1 MGKYTYWIIALVV
14 VVVAVGAAFLLTRAD
29 DIDSAYAADAALI
42 PTVSDQSGVDVSSAF
57 VFSFDGE
64 VKASS
69 VRKYLTVEPAM
80 ELGIHQGQSKSEVL
94 VAPSE
99 PLQPNTVYRFSLKT
113 DGEDVGW
120 AFQTKNVFGIAG
132 VYPGDQMSD
141 VPVNSGIEIT
151 FTHRNTIDISPYY
164 QIEPAIEGDFL
175 QHGRTVV
182 FTPQQSFAP
191 NTVYKITVKAGLPL
205 ADTKEKLTEDYTF
218 SFETG
223 NEDGQKSHVLG
234 WELQSTSLS
243 FSTQQTPTFTMYS
256 YNDRVNASQKVEMKV
271 YSYASPTAYADAL
284 QKKAEEA
291 PDWTYYAR
299 YNKMPDIAGLQMA
312 LDFDANATSDKY
324 GGYAL
329 SCPEPL
335 PAGYYVV
342 IAEYRDISRS
352 VFFQVSDLT
361 AYLQPAEGQSLFW
374 VHDLADGKPV
384 NNATVTYYK
393 TNKSAKTDKNGVA
406 ALEIPSSADKDKS
419 KSSYDYNYEA
429 KNDIYFIKAGDQSLV
444 IPDNS
449 YMIYTSQ
456 SSANYNW
463 QYLYLDRA
471 LYRNSDT
478 VNFWGVFVPRDAAG
492 ISPNTL
498 SVRIYASGD
507 DEPLLTTD
515 VKLSGGT
522 FMGSINLPNLP
533 SGWYNIGVYNG
544 DNYLFGSSLSV
555 QDFIKASYELN
566 ATGEKRAIFAGDTA
580 VFDLSTIGFEGTP
593 MPNIKITYGFMDL
606 QNKTLTTDGSG
617 EAQLSIPVKQ
627 KDTEDQHKRFLSYEN
642 LYAYTQTPESGYVY
656 ANAYVMVLNSALGI
670 KSEGKIKDGTG
681 EVENYIYAADTDKV
695 NNGASQYWEEG
706 AFDGGPAAGQKASVK
721 TYHLY
726 WEKIPNGE
734 YYYDYI
740 NKQKIPVYTYNE
752 KKVLIDQTQV
762 ASDSQ
767 GKSAYSFDTGKGEI
781 PATDIKGAEIED
793 RNCFLVETSVTDAKG
808 RTNTAAVYLY
818 GESGSKSPDGYDDWY
833 YLQADKEAYLL
844 NEDYNVYFKH
854 GDDSLLA
861 EKEGAFLFIS
871 AQNGIR
877 DYVVQD
883 KPIYSA
889 TFKAENVPNIY
900 LTGAYFD
907 GKYYCQ
913 AYPISLNADVEQFK
927 LDMDLSFDKEKY
939 APGDDAV
946 LSLTV
951 KDRAGRPRQAKV
963 NLSLVDEAIFKIM
976 DQYSDLSG
984 LYSGISSGLGS
995 SLVTNSKSM
1004 LADGYGG
1011 GGGGDEARNSV
1022 RDYFPDAIKFVEV
1035 QTDKDG
1041 KAEIKITLPDNITAW
1056 RCTANAIT
1064 DDIKIATV
1072 TKDINVTLPF
1082 FSEAITNSAY
1092 LDGDNITLF
1101 LRSSGALAEGKISY
1115 SAHLKKAGAVVKEI
1129 SVSSENN
1136 ALTELPLGILRT
1148 GEYDLVV
1155 NSYSKVGGQDSF
1167 SHHFSVVDNFH
1178 QVNHS
1183 AAFDMNDP
1191 STIKGS
1197 NTYTTRIVIS
1207 TPYRNQMINT
1217 LWQNSFS
1224 DSLRI
1229 ESKLASLA
1237 AVQLLGEYDDETF
1250 GDLAA
1255 PDDSAISPYQR
1266 SDGGIAF
1273 LPYADSD
1280 LVTSVKVAAI
1290 GGDQFSRNQ
1299 MVSYFESFLYH
1310 KENREKQI
1318 LALAGLASLGEPVLQ
1333 EINLLMEEKD
1343 LNAEEQLY
1351 LIWGLLQCGD
1361 KQKASAALQNFL
1373 DANAQDLGDTMI
1385 IKGEDDLT
1393 ITAARTM
1400 WAAMIAAY
1408 CGNINDFFS
1417 LFNYVVKADSQDL
1430 FAIEEV
1436 LCAEGMLPRL
1446 SNNGAYFTYT
1456 VNGTSHKVELNGKD
1470 DYQIT
1475 LLPEQLSNITF
1486 KNIKGNLS
1494 AMSYYQDAPD
1504 LSAKD
1509 RVSGVVLKRYYSG
1522 GIDGVYSTDTT
1533 LKVSLYYHLPDYLPE
1548 GYYAITDCL
1557 PAGVRAIENSPN
1569 LLSKTGRYFGSDFTN
1584 GQVVSFMVYKEK
1596 NKVADD
1602 TITYY
1607 ARPISAG
1614 RFTAQYAVLSQG
1626 ATGKIYQYTASN
1638 YVSIR

>member
-1 MGKYTYWIIALVV
+1 MGKYTYWIVALIVA
-14 VVVAVGAAFLLTRAD
+14 VVALGVGFLLTRVD
-29 DIDSAYAADAALI
+29 VIDSAYAADAALV
-42 PTVSDQSGVDVSSAF
+42 PTVSDQSGVDISSAF
-57 VFSFDGE
+57 VFNFDGD

-80 ELGIHQGQSKSEVL
+80 ELGIHQGQSSSEVL

-99 PLQPNTVYRFSLKT
+99 PLQPNTVYRFTLKT
-113 DGEDVGW
+113 DGEDAGW

-132 VYPGDQMSD
+132 VYPGDQISD

-151 FTHRNTIDISPYY
+151 FSHRNTIDISPYF
-164 QIEPAIEGDFL
+164 QIEPAVEGDFL

-182 FTPQQSFAP
+182 FTPKQSLAP
-191 NTVYKITVKAGLPL
+191 DTVYKVTVKAGLPL
-205 ADTKEKLTEDYTF
+205 ADTEEKLAEDYTF

-223 NEDGQKSHVLG
+223 NKEGRQSNGLG
-234 WELQSTSLS
+234 WELQSASLS
-243 FSTQQTPTFTMYS
+243 FSPQQTPTFTMYS
-256 YNDRVNASQKVEMKV
+256 YDDRVNASPKVEMKV
-271 YSYASPTAYADAL
+271 YSYASPDAYADAL

-299 YNKMPDIAGLQMA
+299 LYKMPDVTGLQLA
-312 LDFDANATSDKY
+312 LDFDANAISDKY
-324 GGYAL
+324 GGYVL
-329 SCPEPL
+329 SCPAPL

-342 IAEYRDISRS
+342 VAEYRDISRS

-393 TNKSAKTDKNGVA
+393 TNKSVKTDKNGVA
-406 ALEIPSSADKDKS
+406 ALEVPSSADKDKN
-419 KSSYDYNYEA
+419 KDKFDYYYQA
-429 KNDIYFIKAGDQSLV
+429 KNDIYFIKAGERSLV
-444 IPDNS
+444 VYDNG
-449 YMIYTSQ
+449 YINYRGQ
-456 SSANYNW
+456 SSVNYNW

-478 VNFWGVFVPRDAAG
+478 LNFWGVFIPRDSAG
-492 ISPNTL
+492 ISPDTL
-498 SVRIYASGD
+498 SVRLYASGD
-507 DEPLLTTD
+507 DEPLLATE

-522 FMGSINLPNLP
+522 FMGSVNLPNLP
-533 SGWYNIGVYNG
+533 SGWYDIKVYNG
-544 DNYLFGSSLSV
+544 DTYLFGNGFSV

-566 ATGEKRAIFAGDTA
+566 ATVQKQAVFAGDTA

-593 MPNIKITYGFMDL
+593 MPNIRITYGFMDL
-606 QNKTLTTDGSG
+606 QNKTLTTDDSG
-617 EAQLSIPVKQ
+617 EAQLSIPVIQ

-656 ANAYVMVLNSALGI
+656 ANAYVTVLNSSLGI
-670 KSEGKIKDGTG
+670 ESEGKIKDNKG
-681 EVENYIYAADTDKV
+681 EVENYIYTANTDKV
-695 NNGASQYWEEG
+695 NSGASQYWEEG

-726 WEKIPNGE
+726 WIKKPTGD

-740 NKQKIPVYTYNE
+740 NKTKVPNYTYDE
-752 KKVLIDQTQV
+752 KKVLIDQAQIISGT
-762 ASDSQ
+762 D
-767 GKSAYSFDTGKGEI
+767 GKVVYSFDTGKGQA
-781 PATDIKGAEIED
+781 PVTDIAGAVIED
-793 RNCFLVETSVTDAKG
+793 RNSFLVETSVTDAKG
-808 RTNTAAVYLY
+808 RTNTAVAYLY
-818 GESGSKSPDGYDDWY
+818 GESGSTNPYSYDDWY
-833 YLQADKEAYLL
+833 YLQADKDAYLQ
-844 NEDYNVYFKH
+844 NEYYNVYFKH
-854 GDDSLLA
+854 GEDSLLA

-883 KPIYSA
+883 KPTYSDK
-889 TFKAENVPNIY
+889 FKAEDVPNTY

-907 GKYYCQ
+907 GKYYHD
-913 AYPISLNADVEQFK
+913 AYPISLNADIEQFK

-939 APGDDAV
+939 APGDEAV
-946 LSLTV
+946 LTVTV
-951 KDRAGRPRQAKV
+951 KDRDGKPRQAKV

-976 DQYSDLSG
+976 DQYSDLSS

-1004 LADGYGG
+1004 NADGMGG
-1011 GGGGDEARNSV
+1011 GGGENEAGNSV
-1022 RDYFPDAIKFVEV
+1022 RDYFPDAIKFLEV

-1072 TKDINVTLPF
+1072 TKDIDVSLPF
-1082 FSEAITNSAY
+1082 FSEAISNSAY
-1092 LDGDNITLF
+1092 LDGDRVTIF
-1101 LRSSGALAEGKISY
+1101 LRSSGSMAQGKITY
-1115 SAHLKKAGAVVKEI
+1115 NVQVKHNDT
-1129 SVSSENN
+1129 VSEKTVSTEDN
-1136 ALTELPLGILRT
+1136 ALTPVSLGILHT
-1148 GEYDLVV
+1148 GEYEIVV
-1155 NSYSKVGGQDSF
+1155 KSYSKAGGQDSF
-1167 SHHFSVVDNFH
+1167 SHHLSVVDNFH
-1178 QVNHS
+1178 QVNRS
-1183 AAFDMNDP
+1183 SSFDMNDP

-1197 NTYTTRIVIS
+1197 DTYTTRIVIS
-1207 TPYRNQMINT
+1207 TPYRNQMIDT
-1217 LWQNSFS
+1217 LWKNSFS
-1224 DSLRI
+1224 DNLRI

-1250 GDLAA
+1250 GDLLA
-1255 PDDSAISPYQR
+1255 PDETAISQYQR

-1280 LVTSVKVAAI
+1280 LATSVKVASI

-1299 MVSYFESFLYH
+1299 LASYFESFLEH

-1361 KQKASAALQNFL
+1361 KQKASAALQSFL
-1373 DANAQDLGDTMI
+1373 DANAQDLGDTMM

-1393 ITAARTM
+1393 VTASRTM

-1408 CGNINDFFS
+1408 CGNIDDFFS
-1417 LFNYVVKADSQDL
+1417 LFNYVEKADSQDL
-1430 FAIEEV
+1430 LAVEEV

-1456 VNGTSHKVELNGKD
+1456 LEGTSHKVELNGKD

-1475 LLPEQLSNITF
+1475 LLPEQLSNISF
-1486 KNIKGNLS
+1486 KSIKGNLS
-1494 AMSYYQDAPD
+1494 AMSYYKDAPD

-1522 GIDGVYSTDTT
+1522 GSNGVYSTDTV
-1533 LKVSLYYHLPDYLPE
+1533 LKVNLYYHLPDYLPE
-1548 GYYAITDCL
+1548 GYYVITDCL

-1569 LLSKTGRYFGSDFTN
+1569 LLSKVGNYFGSDFTN
-1584 GQVVSFMVYKEK
+1584 GQVVTFMVYKEK
-1596 NKVADD
+1596 HKAADD

-1614 RFTAQYAVLSQG
+1614 RFTAQSAVLSQG
-1626 ATGKIYQYTASN
+1626 ATGEIYQYTVSN
-1638 YVSIR
+1638 AVTIR